1 MDLYHASDGGLFRTP
16 TPLQDYN
23 SIDALYQHVAA
34 ATAIPDHHI
43 LLFLED
49 GRELQGSV
57 LHQLQN
63 EPLTGAE
70 RLPLKVYLYNR
81 DTFWSDPEAW
91 AAQFQEELQLPPHID
106 LSSLQGIQH
115 PFLVAHDHLSHLQ
128 SLFDAQSS
136 ALYIAYAN
144 LSQHLQP
151 VVNEF
156 QSFASRVETGFKS
169 EEELIKSS
177 KLDMALLPKLA
188 INPVMLKKRE
198 GEEGKER
205 TMGDYVNGKKME
217 QVRESCRV
225 LHVESVERFNSIADS
240 LDELVEQSERES
252 EAYDTRAAQVRNEF
266 SDGLARLEVALG
278 QLAQLIDNFVE
289 LDQAMR
295 EDLTALTSLK
305 NEFTLDVHVH
315 LRQVASLQS
324 QTHDMLSPIRKL
336 DADLSTQK
344 EKSAF
349 PHLQRLHQI
358 PFAYATAVAEMI
370 KRRDFGQM
378 LGDWTKRLKGTL
390 ETFVQVEHKRR
401 QMVQGEWLSQLP
413 FSIPGLGENQ
423 PPRVDIT
430 VITGS
435 EGISN
440 VTLGYEEIEKLVAWL
455 ESIQDDPDVRA
466 VMQEG
471 DEERLKDMQIGI
483 ESLVSRLDTAGMELD
498 RAVERG
504 VLHPKSLP
512 QSRSTSTS
520 RTTLHLSSQ
529 LRATTK
535 ERDDTIQLLDTQNSL
550 VESLQTRQ
558 AELQDELVR
567 LRSDLEEEGLARQ
580 ALSQELEEREK
591 EKEDRSKEDEDLIKG
606 LQAEMAQEKDR
617 ATDLGVRLQEALLD
631 VDGLRNGERTL
642 QAQLHE
648 LQEERS
654 NALQDHQAAQAVI
667 ANLES
672 QVAGLRAE
680 LGTTVNQ
687 LEQAREYRETALKHQ
702 MAEAERLLR
711 DQIAEAD
718 GDRAVLD
725 QQTLTLT
732 KELEDLKMDTQR
744 QMSAAENNSIRQID
758 GLKAELSLTKAQLKD
773 NQRKE
778 LALTDE
784 LAVAKDSLNASVQD
798 KSKLGDQTRE
808 AVSLAGR
815 YYEACQRLFDAI
827 NSSTTISGT
836 AAQGRSRSP
845 TFHQSGS
852 LPAAKSHFE
861 TSYETKTV
869 PGSDQLDASSTSA
882 ASFATSPASSFDIQA
897 FADAVTKTIGMA
909 KKWSKSCRQ
918 YRDQAKNKISFTNF
932 SKGDLA
938 LFLPTRN
945 TATKSWAAFN
955 ISAPHNFLKLN
966 AALLEQIRTREWIIA
981 RIIKIEEA
989 VATGGESL
997 DTNPFGLADGLR
1009 YYTHTVEEYN
1019 PHAARPSRRT
1029 PSASFGGSQIM
1040 TSPQRMLSEGASSVG
1055 LGGMTPLKVQSGITA
1070 GMPGVG
1076 RGRTQSGYFPPMKS
1090 LDEQAPG
1097 SGSEELGEKQAAD
1110 KAGLSF
1116 STSSLRG
1123 STSPSP
1129 AKRGSPLPFGRPLS
1143 PLADG
1148 SLSPKAGPITVP
1160 ASATRFT
1167 TSAHSPA
1174 QSNFPSRASRT
1185 SLTTFI
1191 TAQATSPHQGESQQH
1206 LSGLNLGSDRVS
1218 GRPASVTSTASS
1230 YPKGLGIGIP
1240 GGKTAPS
1247 MAVTTSHEGED
1258 AASSRSPG
1266 RSKSPSVLP
1275 EASTSPGHK
1284 SRRNR
1289 PSSAQSKRASF
1300 SLLGT
1305 APDIGTGSSGGPVG
1319 AESGNGKPSDGRKGS
1334 VSAIEM
1340 LRRIDK
1346 GSGAS

>member
-16 TPLQDYN
+16 TPIQDYPN
-23 SIDALYQHVAA
+23 IDALYQHVAA

-49 GRELQGSV
+49 GRELQGGV

-63 EPLTGAE
+63 EPVTGAE

-91 AAQFQEELQLPPHID
+91 AAQFQEELQLPPPID

-115 PFLVAHDHLSHLQ
+115 PFLIAHDHLSHLQ

-156 QSFASRVETGFKS
+156 QSFASRVEASFKS

-240 LDELVEQSERES
+240 LDELVEQSESES
-252 EAYDTRAAQVRNEF
+252 EAYDTRATQVRNEF

-278 QLAQLIDNFVE
+278 QLAQLIDSGASDVE
-289 LDQAMR
+289 EGKPVTLDQAMR
-295 EDLTALTSLK
+295 EDLTALTTLK

-440 VTLGYEEIEKLVAWL
+440 VTLGYEEIKKLVAWL

-504 VLHPKSLP
+504 VLHPKSLS

-535 ERDDTIQLLDTQNSL
+535 ERDDTIQLLDTQNVL

-591 EKEDRSKEDEDLIKG
+591 EKEDKSKEDEDLIKG
-606 LQAEMAQEKDR
+606 LQAELAQEKDR

-642 QAQLHE
+642 HAQLHE

-680 LGTTVNQ
+680 LVTTVNQ
-687 LEQAREYRETALKHQ
+687 LEQAREDRETALKHQ
-702 MAEAERLLR
+702 TAEAERLLR

-732 KELEDLKMDTQR
+732 KELEDLKVDTQR
-744 QMSAAENNSIRQID
+744 RISAAENNSIRQID
-758 GLKAELSLTKAQLKD
+758 GLKAELSLTKAQLKE

-808 AVSLAGR
+808 AVALAGR

-852 LPAAKSHFE
+852 LPAAKSQFE

-869 PGSDQLDASSTSA
+869 PGSDQLEASSTSA

-1090 LDEQAPG
+1090 LDEQASG
-1097 SGSEELGEKQAAD
+1097 SGSEAPGENEAAD

-1116 STSSLRG
+1116 STSSPRG

-1148 SLSPKAGPITVP
+1148 SLSPKVGPITVP

-1191 TAQATSPHQGESQQH
+1191 TAQATSLPSQGESQQH
-1206 LSGLNLGSDRVS
+1206 S

-1247 MAVTTSHEGED
+1247 MAVTTSHDGED
-1258 AASSRSPG
+1258 AASSKSPG
-1266 RSKSPSVLP
+1266 LSKSPSVLP
-1275 EASTSPGHK
+1275 EASTSPGHE

-1289 PSSAQSKRASF
+1289 HSSARSKRASF

-1346 GSGAS
+1346 GSGAI